1 MNGYTSEKEDV
12 PQQTGGARK
21 QNKVARKTVKQ
32 RLAAKARRD
41 ARKMIKLTD
50 TLPQE
55 VSDTGFHYNE
65 DSSREILEESRELGN
80 QSDDEMPNPVIK
92 QHSLEYRVV
101 ANKRPGGKPVVQVKG
116 LRLDYDNTQS
126 PFVSAAY
133 LDNGQI
139 ATGVLNTAAAASQA
153 TSAALSPIKQ
163 QIPKKPR
170 KKLMR
175 KRTAKR
181 LPSK

>member
-1 MNGYTSEKEDV
+1 MNGYTSEKEDMR
-12 PQQTGGARK
+12 PQTGGARK

-32 RLAAKARRD
+32 RLAAKVRRD

-55 VSDTGFHYNE
+55 VSDAGFHYNE
-65 DSSREILEESRELGN
+65 NSSREVLEESRELGN
-80 QSDDEMPNPVIK
+80 QSDDEMPNPIIK

-116 LRLDYDNTQS
+116 LSLDYDNTQS

-139 ATGVLNTAAAASQA
+139 ATGVLNLAAKQASQA
-153 TSAALSPIKQ
+153 SLSPLQ
-163 QIPKKPR
+163 TQMPKNLR
-170 KKLMR
+170 KKVLR

-181 LPSK
+181 QPSK